1 MQTQLLLNKV
11 VEPIVDM
18 KTISMSMDH
27 LLGAR
32 ITIMKGREAT
42 VITKVMTRR
51 RQNNTQTG
59 ARKRGQNLP
68 T

>member
-18 KTISMSMDH
+18 KTTSMSMDH

-51 RQNNTQTG
+51 LQNNTQTG
-59 ARKRGQNLP
+59 ARKSEQNLL